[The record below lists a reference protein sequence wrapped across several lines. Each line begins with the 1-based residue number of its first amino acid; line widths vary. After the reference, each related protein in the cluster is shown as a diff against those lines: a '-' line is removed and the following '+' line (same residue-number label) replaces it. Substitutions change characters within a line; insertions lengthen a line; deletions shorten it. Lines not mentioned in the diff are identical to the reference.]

1 MAAAAPPY
9 THWKA
14 FSAASK
20 DFDAGNV
27 WKYTTKD
34 LTPENDKRW
43 ICVFCS
49 CNKGGWNATKA
60 LYHMAAVGGQG
71 VSGCTGAATGTMP
84 KWFRDAVREYI
95 TKKKDASKKS
105 KQVNILRDYCF
116 SSILT

>member
-20 DFDAGNV
+20 DFDAGTV

-60 LYHMAAVGGQG
+60 LYHMAVVGVTTFLVALGQRLEQCP
-71 VSGCTGAATGTMP
+71 SGSVMP
-84 KWFRDAVREYI
+84 F
-95 TKKKDASKKS
+95 ASISPRRKTRQRS
-105 KQVNILRDYCF
+105 RNR
-116 SSILT
+116 